1 VDSLIGRSKK
11 RPTLRPTTRSVPAG
25 EAIERKSRVN
35 LIALT
40 KTPSF
45 FKQSRRIA
53 WSVLALHPAPI
64 CRFRCL
70 LWQVSHPPRAAGRD
84 ARKLINEACRKEVWQ
99 KEKAKGKKG

>member
-1 VDSLIGRSKK
+1 LVAPKNVRHFVQQRVRH
-11 RPTLRPTTRSVPAG
+11 RP
-25 EAIERKSRVN
+25 EQAIERKSRVN

-64 CRFRCL
+64 RRFRCL
-70 LWQVSHPPRAAGRD
+70 LWQVSHPPRAVGRD